1 MGCNHCAM
9 TAADL
14 ALDNQLCFALHA
26 ASRRVTAAYRPLLD
40 EVGLT
45 YPQYVVMLALWEHD
59 GVTVRDL
66 GTRLFLDSGTLSP
79 LLVRLEEAGLL
90 SRSRQDPDDG
100 RRLTVSLTPAGTPC
114 ARRPNA
120 STAHSTRRCPWT
132 PRRSTRCAPSPA
144 GSSSPRTPQQRST
157 THDHACLLYT
167 SDAADDLLCVD
178 L

>member
-1 MGCNHCAM
+1 M

-59 GVTVRDL
+59 GVAVRDL
-66 GTRLFLDSGTLSP
+66 GERLFLDSGTLSP

-100 RRLTVSLTPAGTPC
+100 RRLTVSLTPAGHALRAEAERIHCTLYEAMPLDPAEVDALRTL
-114 ARRPNA
+114 ARRLLEP
-120 STAHSTRRCPWT
+120 SHT
-132 PRRSTRCAPSPA
+132 P
-144 GSSSPRTPQQRST
+144 T
-157 THDHACLLYT
+157 TEHHT
-167 SDAADDLLCVD
+167 
-178 L
+178 

>member
-1 MGCNHCAM
+1 M

-59 GVTVRDL
+59 GVAVRDL
-66 GTRLFLDSGTLSP
+66 GARLFLDSGTLSP

-100 RRLTVSLTPAGTPC
+100 RRLTVSLTPAGHALRAAAERIHCTLYEAMPLDSAEVDALRTL
-114 ARRPNA
+114 ARRLLEPLHTN
-120 STAHSTRRCPWT
+120 
-132 PRRSTRCAPSPA
+132 
-144 GSSSPRTPQQRST
+144 T
-157 THDHACLLYT
+157 TEHHT
-167 SDAADDLLCVD
+167 
-178 L
+178 